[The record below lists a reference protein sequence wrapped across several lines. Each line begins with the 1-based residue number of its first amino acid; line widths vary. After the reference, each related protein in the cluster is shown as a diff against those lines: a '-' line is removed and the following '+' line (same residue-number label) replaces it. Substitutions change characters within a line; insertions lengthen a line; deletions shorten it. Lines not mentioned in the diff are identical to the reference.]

1 MISVRKTPP
10 QGTIIKRTGVDFMD
24 LSHMTTEKRN
34 GATMDLDQMTALEI
48 ATVMNQEDRKVPLAI
63 EKALPQIART
73 IEAVETAFRQGGRLF
88 YIGAGTSGRLGV
100 LDASECPP
108 TFGVDTGMVVGL
120 IAGGDRAL
128 RFPIEGAEDDR
139 ALCVQDLKERELCG
153 RDVLVGIAASGRT
166 PYVLGGLEYAR
177 SLGCTTAAIA
187 CNRDSEVGKAT
198 HIAIEV
204 EVGPEVLTGS
214 TRLKSGTAQKLIVN
228 MISTGAMVRIGK
240 AYQNLMVDVVQS
252 NAKLQVRAE
261 NIVMEATG
269 VDREMARQTID
280 AAQGSV
286 KTAITMILASCGRE
300 EALSLLEKA
309 GGKVRQAIQGR

>member
-1 MISVRKTPP
+1 MGRQSKWIWSEMK
-10 QGTIIKRTGVDFMD
+10 MD
-24 LSHMTTEKRN
+24 LSRMTTERRN
-34 GATMDLDQMTALEI
+34 AATMDLDQMTALEI

-63 EKALPQIART
+63 EKALPQIAQT
-73 IEAVETAFRQGGRLF
+73 IEAVEAAFRQGGRLF

-108 TFGVDTGMVVGL
+108 TFGVDAGMVVGL
-120 IAGGDRAL
+120 IAGGDKAL
-128 RFPIEGAEDDR
+128 RFPIEGAEDDKE
-139 ALCVQDLKERELCG
+139 LCVSDLKEQGLCAK
-153 RDVLVGIAASGRT
+153 DVLVGIAASGRT

-177 SLGCTTAAIA
+177 SLGCRTAAIA
-187 CNRDSEVGKAT
+187 CNRESAVGKAAD
-198 HIAIEV
+198 IAIEV

-228 MISTGAMVRIGK
+228 MISTGAMVRVGK

-269 VDREMARQTID
+269 VEREEARKTID
-280 AAQGSV
+280 AADGSV
-286 KTAITMILASCGRE
+286 KTAITMILAKCDRE

-309 GGKVRQAIQGR
+309 GGKVREAIKGR

>member
-1 MISVRKTPP
+1 
-10 QGTIIKRTGVDFMD
+10 MD

-34 GATMDLDQMTALEI
+34 AATMDLDQMSALEI
-48 ATVMNQEDRKVPLAI
+48 ATVMNQEDRKVPLTI
-63 EKALPQIART
+63 ERALPQIVQT
-73 IEAVETAFRQGGRLF
+73 IEIVENAFRQGGRLF

-108 TFGVDTGMVVGL
+108 TFGVDAGMVVGL
-120 IAGGDRAL
+120 IAGGDQAL

-139 ALCVQDLKERELCG
+139 ELCVSDLKERQLCSK
-153 RDVLVGIAASGRT
+153 DVLVGIAASGRT
-166 PYVLGGLEYAR
+166 PYVLGGLDYAK
-177 SLGCTTAAIA
+177 SLGCRTAAIA
-187 CNRDSEVGKAT
+187 CNRESAVGKAAD
-198 HIAIEV
+198 IAIEV

-240 AYQNLMVDVVQS
+240 AYHNLMVDVVQS

-261 NIVMEATG
+261 NIVIEATG
-269 VDREMARQTID
+269 VDREKARQTID
-280 AAQGSV
+280 AADGSV
-286 KTAITMILASCGRE
+286 KTAITMILADCGRG

-309 GGKVRQAIQGR
+309 GGRVRDAVQGR

>member
-1 MISVRKTPP
+1 
-10 QGTIIKRTGVDFMD
+10 MD
-24 LSHMTTEKRN
+24 LSRMTTEKRN
-34 GATMDLDQMTALEI
+34 AATMDLDQMSALEI
-48 ATVMNQEDRKVPLAI
+48 AAVMNQEDRNVPLAV

-73 IEAVETAFRQGGRLF
+73 IEAVEKAFRQGGRLF

-108 TFGVDTGMVVGL
+108 TFGVEPDMVVGL

-139 ALCVQDLKERELCG
+139 ELGVRDLKEHNLSG
-153 RDVLVGIAASGRT
+153 GDVLVGIAASGRT

-177 SLGCTTAAIA
+177 SLGCVTAAIA
-187 CNRDSEVGKAT
+187 CNRDSAVGKAAD
-198 HIAIEV
+198 IAIEV

-228 MISTGAMVRIGK
+228 MISTGAMVRTGK
-240 AYQNLMVDVVQS
+240 AYHNLMVDVVQS

-261 NIVMEATG
+261 NIVIEATG
-269 VDREMARQTID
+269 VDRDKARATID
-280 AAQGSV
+280 AADGKV
-286 KTAITMILASCGRE
+286 KTAITMILASCGKE
-300 EALSLLEKA
+300 EALALLEKA
-309 GGKVRQAIQGR
+309 GGKVRDAVQGR

>member
-1 MISVRKTPP
+1 
-10 QGTIIKRTGVDFMD
+10 MD

-34 GATMDLDQMTALEI
+34 AATMDLDQMYALEI
-48 ATVMNQEDRKVPLAI
+48 ATVMNQEGRMVPLAI
-63 EKALPQIART
+63 ERALPQIAQT
-73 IEAVETAFRQGGRLF
+73 IEIVENAFRQGGRLF

-108 TFGVDTGMVVGL
+108 TFGVDAGMVVGL
-120 IAGGDRAL
+120 IAGGDQAL

-139 ALCVQDLKERELCG
+139 ELCVSDLKERQLCSK
-153 RDVLVGIAASGRT
+153 DVLVGIAASGRT
-166 PYVLGGLEYAR
+166 PYVLGGLDYAK
-177 SLGCTTAAIA
+177 SLGCRTAAIA
-187 CNRDSEVGKAT
+187 CNRESAVGKAAD
-198 HIAIEV
+198 IAIEV

-240 AYQNLMVDVVQS
+240 AYHNLMVDVVQS

-261 NIVMEATG
+261 NIVIEATG
-269 VDREMARQTID
+269 VDREKARQTID
-280 AAQGSV
+280 AADGSV
-286 KTAITMILASCGRE
+286 KTAITMILADCGRG

-309 GGKVRQAIQGR
+309 GGRVRDAVQGR

>member
-1 MISVRKTPP
+1 
-10 QGTIIKRTGVDFMD
+10 MD
-24 LSHMTTEKRN
+24 LSRMTTEKRN
-34 GATMDLDQMTALEI
+34 AATMDLDRMTPLEI
-48 ATVMNQEDRKVPLAI
+48 AAVMNREDRKVPQAI
-63 EKALPQIART
+63 ESALPQIART
-73 IEAVETAFRQGGRLF
+73 IEAAEGAFRRGGRLF

-108 TFGVDTGMVVGL
+108 TFGVDPGMVVGL

-139 ALCVQDLKERELCG
+139 ELCVRDLKEQNLCEK
-153 RDVLVGIAASGRT
+153 DLVVGIAASGRT

-177 SLGCTTAAIA
+177 SLGCATAAIA
-187 CNRDSEVGKAT
+187 CNRGSDVGRAA

-214 TRLKSGTAQKLIVN
+214 TRLKSGTAQKLILN
-228 MISTGAMVRIGK
+228 MITTGAMVRIGK

-252 NAKLQVRAE
+252 NEKLQVRAE

-269 VDREMARQTID
+269 VDREKARATID
-280 AAQGSV
+280 QAGGKV
-286 KTAITMILASCGRE
+286 KLAITMILTGRGVE
-300 EALSLLEKA
+300 EAAALLDQAQGHVRSAIQA
-309 GGKVRQAIQGR
+309 GGQP

>member
-1 MISVRKTPP
+1 
-10 QGTIIKRTGVDFMD
+10 MD

-34 GATMDLDQMTALEI
+34 AATMDLDQMSALEI
-48 ATVMNQEDRKVPLAI
+48 ATVMNQEDRKVPLTI
-63 EKALPQIART
+63 ERALPQIAQT
-73 IEAVETAFRQGGRLF
+73 IEIVENAFRQGGRLF

-108 TFGVDTGMVVGL
+108 TFGVDAGMVVGL
-120 IAGGDRAL
+120 IAGGDQAL

-139 ALCVQDLKERELCG
+139 ELCVSDLKERQLCSK
-153 RDVLVGIAASGRT
+153 DVLVGIAASGRT
-166 PYVLGGLEYAR
+166 PYVLGGLDYAK
-177 SLGCTTAAIA
+177 SLGCRTAAIA
-187 CNRDSEVGKAT
+187 CNRESAVGKAAD
-198 HIAIEV
+198 IAIEV

-240 AYQNLMVDVVQS
+240 AYHNLMVDVVQS

-261 NIVMEATG
+261 NIVIEATG
-269 VDREMARQTID
+269 VDREKARQTID
-280 AAQGSV
+280 AADGSV
-286 KTAITMILASCGRE
+286 KTAITMILADCGRG

-309 GGKVRQAIQGR
+309 GGRVRDAVQGR